1 MIQTQL
7 RKMLQFAA
15 VAAVGLMTAFTGQT
29 LMGQAFVG
37 QAFAAAT
44 NSELGT
50 WKMDPAKSKS
60 NNKSV
65 TNTIEA
71 VGEGIKVTV
80 EVGRMDGSVTKYYYV
95 ANFDGKFNPI
105 IGQSASGDEVAATRI
120 DANTVKYAFN
130 RAGKAAGSQT
140 VVISAN
146 GKTRTQTFMN
156 ANGEPGMVQ
165 VYDKQ

>member
-1 MIQTQL
+1 MIKAQSRRMFQVLALVAAGLMMAGQT
-7 RKMLQFAA
+7 FAA
-15 VAAVGLMTAFTGQT
+15 SA
-29 LMGQAFVG
+29 
-37 QAFAAAT
+37 

-65 TNTIEA
+65 TNMIEA

-105 IGQSASGDEVAATRI
+105 IGLSASGDEVAATRI

-140 VVISAN
+140 VVVPAD

-156 ANGEPGMVQ
+156 ATGQPGMIQ